1 MSKRIDKI
9 DRVLRK
15 TIRKMDLESK
25 LEGYRIWT
33 LWDEIVG
40 EQIAGRAQPDRLR
53 NRILFIR
60 VSSSTW
66 MQQLQILKPT
76 LLEKIHQTV
85 KGGVIKDIRFLL
97 GEVNRPP
104 QPSPRPQTENRS
116 KTTGLTGEI
125 EPHLKQ
131 VKDAE
136 LRSLMR
142 NIMLKQAGKLMARD
156 ED

>member
-1 MSKRIDKI
+1 
-9 DRVLRK
+9 
-15 TIRKMDLESK
+15 MDLESK

-66 MQQLQILKPT
+66 IQQLQILKPT
-76 LLEKIHQTV
+76 LLEKIHQIV
-85 KGGVIKDIRFLL
+85 KGGAIKDIRFSL
-97 GEVNRPP
+97 GEVTRSSK
-104 QPSPRPQTENRS
+104 PSPRPETENRP
-116 KTTGLTGEI
+116 KTTGLPGEI
-125 EPHLKQ
+125 EPHLQQ
-131 VKDAE
+131 VRDEE

-142 NIMLKQAGKLMARD
+142 NIMLKQAGELMARD

>member
-1 MSKRIDKI
+1 
-9 DRVLRK
+9 
-15 TIRKMDLESK
+15 
-25 LEGYRIWT
+25 
-33 LWDEIVG
+33 
-40 EQIAGRAQPDRLR
+40 
-53 NRILFIR
+53 
-60 VSSSTW
+60 

-85 KGGVIKDIRFLL
+85 KGGAIKDIRFLL